1 MKHQFNRTSESGVAI
16 VSAGLML
23 GHAPLQAP
31 DRRADVVRSVGTTE
45 NVQMGAHGSAIR
57 KLVRPCMS
65 PKALMSDHWGR
76 PGGRCVPRTS
86 VTVILFEERPPALN
100 VEAEEYPRAHQEPVY
115 KAGRRWC
122 RVGGPDG
129 MVKQTRPLC
138 LVTRSSVSMLRPANW
153 W

>member
-1 MKHQFNRTSESGVAI
+1 MAAEAKDAY
-16 VSAGLML
+16 
-23 GHAPLQAP
+23 QAP
-31 DRRADVVRSVGTTE
+31 PLRSGTARHPRASRSETI
-45 NVQMGAHGSAIR
+45 GSET
-57 KLVRPCMS
+57 VRPCMS